1 VEGFDL
7 FYFDKH
13 YIAFKNSSF
22 NYWNRKKEIRA
33 CFHKYVEYD
42 KNLVLVD
49 VGAGIS
55 PVTPKSKQT
64 LFIDC
69 AREALKHLEQ
79 KGYHVQYG
87 DITDLPLEADFAD
100 VVFCSEV
107 LEHVQ
112 NYKTALKELYRIL
125 KTGGTLILTLPVH
138 KKYWGSDDRFVG
150 HLTRFEPASLRQNLT
165 DVGFGIIEE
174 KPIGS
179 WIERKLTRRG
189 VKVFKQKKG
198 KEPFGKVI
206 VLMSRIANCLLYS
219 IVRASLLFTSK
230 KSTSIML
237 YCCRKE

>member
-1 VEGFDL
+1 M
-7 FYFDKH
+7 
-13 YIAFKNSSF
+13 YIVCAG
-22 NYWNRKKEIRA
+22 EA
-33 CFHKYVEYD
+33 HK
-42 KNLVLVD
+42 
-49 VGAGIS
+49 
-55 PVTPKSKQT
+55 Q
-64 LFIDC
+64 
-69 AREALKHLEQ
+69 LEQ
-79 KGYHVQYG
+79 KGYLVEYG
-87 DITDLPLEADFAD
+87 DIIDLPLEADFAD

-125 KTGGTLILTLPVH
+125 KTGGTLILTVPVY

-150 HLTRFEPASLRQNLT
+150 HLTRFEPTSLRQNLT

-174 KPIGS
+174 KAIGS

-189 VKVFKQKKG
+189 VKVFKRKKG

-219 IVRASLLFTSK
+219 IVRTSLLFTSK